1 MRSQDD
7 RDVVTLNIATTL
19 VIFTCVVAVGA
30 LILVL
35 VNQFTED
42 GTLLSVLG
50 YVVLGCASVVALV
63 YLLRHRRP

>member
-50 YVVLGCASVVALV
+50 YVVLSCASVVALV